1 MEFTRQ
7 NRTGIFGG
15 GVLTGAAAFLALF
28 MVGGHS
34 DEPGPHAIR
43 VLFAAPLSP
52 AHAETPMAAVTRME
66 TASAVNLVGRQRML
80 SQRMAKA
87 YLMLGQGV
95 AADDARAILRE
106 SITEFES
113 NLAALKAF
121 QPTPGV
127 RSALAK
133 LEGVWTKCKPL
144 LAAAP
149 SKADAAKFYDTNE
162 ALQDAAHNATLA
174 YEHVTGA
181 PFDHLIGMTGRQHML
196 LQRMAKFYFYRTWGL
211 YDAPAEMEL
220 HLSRARFTAELHQIE
235 NSPLASAKTKAGVAQ
250 IRREWEP
257 YQRALFA
264 NRDPAKMRGDAPRVA
279 ELSERVS
286 VATAELVAQLM
297 ALGAPS

>member
-1 MEFTRQ
+1 MEFAHQ
-7 NRTGIFGG
+7 NRTGILGG
-15 GVLTGAAAFLALF
+15 RVLTGAAAFLAVF
-28 MVGGHS
+28 MVG
-34 DEPGPHAIR
+34 
-43 VLFAAPLSP
+43 VAPLSP
-52 AHAETPMAAVTRME
+52 ARAETPMAAVTRME

-95 AADDARAILRE
+95 AADNARAILRE

-113 NLAALKAF
+113 NLARLKTF
-121 QPTPGV
+121 QPTPSV
-127 RSALAK
+127 RGALAK
-133 LEGVWTKCKPL
+133 LEGVWAKCKPL

-149 SKADAAKFYDTNE
+149 TKADAVQFYDTNE
-162 ALQDAAHNATLA
+162 ALQDAAHTATLA

-181 PFDHLIGMTGRQHML
+181 PFDHLIGLAGRQHML

-220 HLSRARFTAELHQIE
+220 HLSRARFTAELEQIE
-235 NSPLASAKTKAGVAQ
+235 KSPLASAKTKAGVAQ

-264 NRDPAKMRGDAPRVA
+264 SRDPARMRGDAVRVA
-279 ELSERVS
+279 ELSERAS
-286 VATAELVAQLM
+286 VASAELVAQLM
-297 ALGAPS
+297 ALRAPS